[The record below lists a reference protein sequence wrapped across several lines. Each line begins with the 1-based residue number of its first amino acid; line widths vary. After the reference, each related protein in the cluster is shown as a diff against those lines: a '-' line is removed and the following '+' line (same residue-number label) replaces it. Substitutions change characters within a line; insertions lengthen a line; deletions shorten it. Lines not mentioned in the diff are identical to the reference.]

1 MRMWN
6 VPPAVLCQKHL
17 LGEHVEMHM
26 FVGSINK
33 GKSIA
38 GFLADCLVDT
48 RLIKQRHSELRVEML
63 ARGMNHQ
70 SPLPEYEPT
79 PVPGHVDVEANLVE
93 LARRCPACAELQR
106 RYYARAA

>member
-1 MRMWN
+1 MWN

-38 GFLADCLVDT
+38 GFVADGLVDT
-48 RLIKQRHSELRVEML
+48 GLIGQRHSELKAEML

-70 SPLPEYEPT
+70 SPLPAYNICAVHGE
-79 PVPGHVDVEANLVE
+79 VDVEANLVE

-106 RYYARAA
+106 RYYVRAA